1 MKSSDP
7 PESPQD
13 SLARI
18 FGEVEDQRRRASRSR
33 ISTAFGA
40 LWQSLVGLP
49 IPMLW
54 AFFVVSSG
62 WDPFAYA
69 IVFLFTIVWGF
80 VAIPA
85 VIAFVARTKGQKR
98 RAWGWIM
105 LVLNVSLVG
114 LALTLVWIGPAIY
127 RFLSP

>member
-49 IPMLW
+49 NQK
-54 AFFVVSSG
+54 
-62 WDPFAYA
+62 DR
-69 IVFLFTIVWGF
+69 T
-80 VAIPA
+80 PA
-85 VIAFVARTKGQKR
+85 DLAVQPRSHARAPR
-98 RAWGWIM
+98 
-105 LVLNVSLVG
+105 
-114 LALTLVWIGPAIY
+114 Y
-127 RFLSP
+127 DSPRP